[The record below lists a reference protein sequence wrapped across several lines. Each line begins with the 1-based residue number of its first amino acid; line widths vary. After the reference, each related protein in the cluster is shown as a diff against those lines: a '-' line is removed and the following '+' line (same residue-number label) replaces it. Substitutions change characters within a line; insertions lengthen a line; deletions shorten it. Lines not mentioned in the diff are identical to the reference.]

1 MRRVSILRFE
11 PGRVGGAR
19 TRPKRFVRCGNAERG
34 WMRTVGMESRSR
46 LRGRIGGE
54 PAGGGRHSGGGR
66 ECLTRSKGRGSF
78 ICPKEFIADQG
89 ISRLISDG
97 TFSNGHCG
105 TVTGVNV
112 IWIQRL
118 IMKRKERKSAQSQSH
133 PCCEFEKKG
142 SRTVAS
148 CFPRR
153 HTLVI
158 GRLVSG
164 RLLHPRVPATAE

>member
-1 MRRVSILRFE
+1 MGGVSVLRFE

-19 TRPKRFVRCGNAERG
+19 TRPVRLVRRGNGERG
-34 WMRTVGMESRSR
+34 WVRTVGMGSG
-46 LRGRIGGE
+46 GRFRRWIRGE
-54 PAGGGRHSGGGR
+54 PAGGGRHSRGGG
-66 ECLTRSKGRGSF
+66 ESLTRAKGRGRF

-105 TVTGVNV
+105 TATGVNV

-133 PCCEFEKKG
+133 PCCEFEKKE

-158 GRLVSG
+158 SA
-164 RLLHPRVPATAE
+164 RLLHPRLPATAE